1 MYSERP
7 KLSPRRYN
15 STPASQATGS
25 RSWAFMTQFLASR
38 GRVWVSQESI
48 SSFSKQFGPQEFS
61 GGYLVIDVG
70 ALGFNFCL
78 WDSNIS
84 LWELF
89 LFLLGLILYLK
100 ERTFVHRRVD
110 FRSLGI
116 AFSAYIKIVYIFFS
130 FSWKMGWGNAERYQ
144 KSLKNTYY

>member
-116 AFSAYIKIVYIFFS
+116 AFSAYIKIVYILFFFFVEDGVGKCRTIS
-130 FSWKMGWGNAERYQ
+130 KIS
-144 KSLKNTYY
+144 